1 MQNLLHLIQYF
12 ILLFMNTLER
22 LGIIPVNFATLTAF
36 LGKYKSPGDKVSNLE
51 KTGELIRLKKGMYVV
66 SPKVHGQY
74 VSKELVANHL
84 YGPSYV
90 SLESAL
96 SYYKIIPERTYSV
109 RSLTLK
115 RSRKFSTSLGDFE
128 YLTAD
133 KEYFDIGVV
142 VEIIDNQYAFLI
154 ASPEKALCDLI
165 IATSRIRI
173 QSVKAMR
180 TYLEEDLR
188 VDISSLENFDKKIV
202 EQCIQMGKK
211 KTELTQLYKLLEQ

>member
-1 MQNLLHLIQYF
+1 MG
-12 ILLFMNTLER
+12 TLEQF
-22 LGIIPVNFATLTAF
+22 GIIPVDFATLSAF

-51 KTGELIRLKKGMYVV
+51 KVGELIRLKKGMYVV
-66 SPKVHGQY
+66 SPKVHGHY
-74 VSKELVANHL
+74 ISKELVANHL

-109 RSLTLK
+109 RSMVLK
-115 RSRKFSTSLGDFE
+115 RSRKFSTSLGNFE

-133 KEYFDIGVV
+133 KEYFNIGVA

-165 IATSRIRI
+165 IATPRIRI

-188 VDISSLENFDKKIV
+188 ADFSALENFDKKII
-202 EQCIQMGKK
+202 EQCIEVGKK
-211 KTELTQLYKLLEQ
+211 KIELTQLYKVLEQ